1 MYESPI
7 EIFQTQMQM
16 QMDGEI
22 LKAVQGVGINVDK
35 EELIKALAYDREQ
48 YSKGYK
54 DGAKDFAERLRKEVA
69 NTWFGVCCT
78 GETEEYKEGCLRG
91 LVAKKNHVLYIID
104 NFLAE
109 MEGGKNA

>member
-7 EIFQTQMQM
+7 EIIQTQMQM

-22 LKAVQGVGINVDK
+22 LKAVQGVGIDVNK

-54 DGAKDFAERLRKEVA
+54 DGVKEFAERLKKEAVTKCDWD
-69 NTWFGVCCT
+69 NCVDV
-78 GETEEYKEGCLRG
+78 EDIDR
-91 LVAKKNHVLYIID
+91 LVA
-104 NFLAE
+104 E
-109 MEGGKNA
+109 MVGGENA